1 MHVSTQLPWQAAE
14 NASRCESSV
23 RRITVHMRQP
33 RYLGT
38 YLSERTAAAA
48 IAGATKDPL
57 MLCGQVQL
65 MGSSGFSFLFF
76 CSALAKTSADED
88 CCDLKGLLNPAT
100 TGLFR
105 GILGLGEALAM
116 SPKLLFCIVGRA
128 SRSQKMYI
136 DRLLFRE
143 VKETLATAGT
153 SSGEEF

>member
-1 MHVSTQLPWQAAE
+1 ME
-14 NASRCESSV
+14 
-23 RRITVHMRQP
+23 
-33 RYLGT
+33 
-38 YLSERTAAAA
+38 
-48 IAGATKDPL
+48 
-57 MLCGQVQL
+57 
-65 MGSSGFSFLFF
+65 SSGFLFLSF
-76 CSALAKTSADED
+76 CSALAKKSADED

-143 VKETLATAGT
+143 VKEKLAAAGT
-153 SSGEEF
+153 SSGKEF